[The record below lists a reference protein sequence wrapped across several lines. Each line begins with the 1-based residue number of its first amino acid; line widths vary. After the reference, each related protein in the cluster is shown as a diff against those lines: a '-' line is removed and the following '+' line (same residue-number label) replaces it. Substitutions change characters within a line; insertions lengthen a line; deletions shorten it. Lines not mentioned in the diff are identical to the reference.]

1 MLSHN
6 HEGIH
11 EGLGVATNNV
21 AEYRGLTLGLKQA
34 IDHGFKS
41 IKVHGDSQ
49 LVCNQVW
56 LFSL

>member
-1 MLSHN
+1 MKVSR
-6 HEGIH
+6 IH
-11 EGLGVATNNV
+11 EGLGVTTNNV
-21 AEYRGLTLGLKQA
+21 AEYRALTLGLKQA

-56 LFSL
+56 PFHYK